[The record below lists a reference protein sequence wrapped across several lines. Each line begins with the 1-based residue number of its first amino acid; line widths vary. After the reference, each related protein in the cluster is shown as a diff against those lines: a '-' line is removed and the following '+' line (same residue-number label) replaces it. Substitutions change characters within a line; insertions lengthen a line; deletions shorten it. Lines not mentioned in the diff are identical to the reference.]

1 MGTFNPIG
9 KLHVAPTE
17 LSNMHYPSYGNVLK
31 LENTN
36 TMLQI
41 IGDYSSA
48 VMSHILL
55 SGASDSGNNT
65 HWFINHFG
73 PHANDRFSIGYKEST
88 ETLFSPIE
96 NLAEHFSITPEGNV
110 GIGDTTPDYKLDV
123 VGYAGKTGGGS
134 WSDSSDIRLKTNIT
148 DLDDA
153 LSRVLELSPKEYYRL
168 DREEKEI
175 GLIADDVLKIF
186 PKWVGERNPTEEEL
200 DKGLFEEDDK
210 VKILTF
216 PNEFNAVIVEAVK
229 ELKEEKDTEIQE
241 LKEEN
246 RKLKEL
252 ICLEYPEAEI
262 CKTE

>member
-1 MGTFNPIG
+1 VTG
-9 KLHVAPTE
+9 
-17 LSNMHYPSYGNVLK
+17 
-31 LENTN
+31 
-36 TMLQI
+36 
-41 IGDYSSA
+41 
-48 VMSHILL
+48 
-55 SGASDSGNNT
+55 
-65 HWFINHFG
+65 
-73 PHANDRFSIGYKEST
+73 IGYEATYLNTADDVVAIGYQAGKSNAVANQFIVKQANINTIPLIQGDFST
-88 ETLFSPIE
+88 
-96 NLAEHFSITPEGNV
+96 GNV
-110 GIGDTTPDYKLDV
+110 GIGTTAPGHKLDV
-123 VGYAGKTGGGS
+123 VGDAGKTGGGS